1 MNGEQFET
9 AIIQQGYP
17 LKIVAETI
25 TDKVDLKNNIIST
38 GVIIENC
45 VFEEVVFFE
54 GIDLNC
60 GLVFKD
66 CIFKK
71 SFSINSCIATK
82 TDNKFNF
89 DNYHLEFIN
98 TTIEGLYFN
107 GDNNIDRGIR
117 IKENSIISKLQ
128 VKSLKCKMGSF
139 AINNSTINILFDIGQ
154 SKIQGDIAISESS
167 VINAKI
173 RFESIESDTF
183 LFTESDFY
191 KDIHIWGCKIFN
203 LTFSSG
209 IFNDDLFITGVS
221 ITNYLTVIGTEF
233 KKSILFKLRD
243 KATDKLGKL
252 SKIYISSS
260 KFGKQ
265 FTVNGNETQIDNLE
279 LDTSKQLEGAL
290 YFNKTNIVKSKI
302 SGDNYNGNIVF
313 NHTNFNEL
321 IFEDFFNYST
331 LSIISST
338 AFGENSNL
346 TIAHSNLGKTQM
358 FNMDLSTFDKTTIS
372 NSVLI
377 DIITAN
383 VKWFE
388 DNKLNP
394 ETLPTLEILE
404 QKKEIYRQLKFALD
418 KQGNRIS
425 SLRFKALEMKTYKK
439 ETFIKIKWY
448 QRIFNVDRFVL
459 WVGQSNDYGLNWFKP
474 VLFAIGF
481 SIFFHFLII
490 VGISDDL
497 SYSPN
502 LTLESI
508 DKTCN
513 IYQDNFKSLPQLM
526 NPTHFIER
534 VYPDNKNLNFIV
546 YLLDYLLKL
555 VLAFFIFQ
563 IISAFRKYI
572 K

>member
-1 MNGEQFET
+1 MTGKQFET
-9 AIIQQGYP
+9 AIIQYGKP
-17 LKIVAETI
+17 LNIVGETI
-25 TDKVDLKNNIIST
+25 KDKVNSINDIIAT
-38 GVIIENC
+38 GVIIEDC
-45 VFEEVVFFE
+45 VFEDLVAFKNMN
-54 GIDLNC
+54 LNC
-60 GLVFKD
+60 GVVFKN
-66 CIFKK
+66 CVFKK
-71 SFSINSCIATK
+71 SFLINNCSATE
-82 TDNKFNF
+82 TDDKFNF

-107 GDNNIDRGIR
+107 GNNNIDRGIR
-117 IKENSIISKLQ
+117 IKENSIINKIQ
-128 VKSLKCKMGSF
+128 VKSLICKMGSF
-139 AINNSTINILFDIGQ
+139 TINNCTVNTLFDIAQ
-154 SKIQGDIAISESS
+154 SKIQNDISIRGSS
-167 VINAKI
+167 TINAKI
-173 RFESIESDTF
+173 RFESIEVGSFVFTDSTF
-183 LFTESDFY
+183 N
-191 KDIHIWGCKIFN
+191 KDVHIWSGN
-203 LTFSSG
+203 VNSLTFNDG
-209 IFNDDLFITGVS
+209 IFNDDLHITAVP
-221 ITNYLTVIGTEF
+221 ICDYLTIIGTEF
-233 KKSILFKLRD
+233 KKSIVFKLWD
-243 KATDKLGKL
+243 QANQKQGKL
-252 SKIYISSS
+252 YKIYLSSS

-265 FTVNGNETQIDNLE
+265 FAIDGSGYEVDKLE
-279 LDTSKQLEGAL
+279 IDTSKQLEGAL
-290 YFNKTNIVKSKI
+290 YFNSTNIKQAKI
-302 SGDNYNGNIVF
+302 WGDNYNCNIVF

-321 IFEDFFNYST
+321 IFDSFYNYST

-338 AFGENSNL
+338 SFGENSSL
-346 TIAHSNLGKTQM
+346 TIAHSNLGKTQI
-358 FNMDLSTFDKTTIS
+358 FNMDLNTFDKTTIL
-372 NSVLI
+372 NSVII

-394 ETLPTLEILE
+394 ETSASLEILE

-425 SLRFKALEMKTYKK
+425 SLRFKALEIKTYKK

-481 SIFFHFLII
+481 SVFFHFLII
-490 VGISDDL
+490 VGISDEL
-497 SYSPN
+497 SYFPN

-526 NPTHFIER
+526 NPTHYLER
-534 VYPDNKNLNFIV
+534 VYPDNKNLNFSV
-546 YLLDYLLKL
+546 YFLDYLLKL